1 MFYKTN
7 EDSVTKTKKLCIA
20 VDFDGTISTA
30 RDMGAPLVLQPNC
43 KEVLEKMW
51 QDGVELILWTCR
63 SGQSLSEAI
72 DFLKEQGMIHF
83 FRAINDQLPEVNELY
98 YPDVAR
104 KVGADFYID
113 DRNLGT
119 KIDWLAIRHEIY
131 GW

>member
-1 MFYKTN
+1 MFYKEN
-7 EDSVTKTKKLCIA
+7 KDSVTKTKKLCIA

-43 KEVLEKMW
+43 KEVLERLYK
-51 QDGVELILWTCR
+51 DGVSLILWTCR
-63 SGQSLSEAI
+63 SGKSLEEAVE
-72 DFLKEQGMIHF
+72 FLRENGMLF
-83 FRAINDQLPEVNELY
+83 FFCAINDQLPEVNALY

>member
-1 MFYKTN
+1 MFYKEN
-7 EDSVTKTKKLCIA
+7 KDSVTKTKKLCIA

-43 KEVLEKMW
+43 KEVLERLYK
-51 QDGVELILWTCR
+51 DGVSLILWTCR
-63 SGQSLSEAI
+63 SGKSLEEAI
-72 DFLKEQGMIHF
+72 AFLRENDMLF
-83 FRAINDQLPEVNELY
+83 FFCAINDQLPEVNALY

-119 KIDWLAIRHEIY
+119 KIDWLAIRNEIY

>member
-1 MFYKTN
+1 MFYKAN
-7 EDSVTKTKKLCIA
+7 EDSITKSKKLCIA

-43 KEVLEKMW
+43 REVLEKLYV
-51 QDGVELILWTCR
+51 DGVKLILWTCR
-63 SGQSLSEAI
+63 SGKSLQEAI
-72 DFLKEQGMIHF
+72 DFLTDKKMIHF
-83 FRAINDQLPEVNELY
+83 FSAINDQLPEVNELY

-119 KIDWLAIRHEIY
+119 VIDWLQIRHQIY

>member
-1 MFYKTN
+1 MFYKEN
-7 EDSVTKTKKLCIA
+7 KDSITKSKKLCIA

-30 RDMGAPLVLQPNC
+30 RDMGAPLVLRPNC
-43 KEVLEKMW
+43 REVLEQMYR
-51 QDGVELILWTCR
+51 DGVSLILWTCR
-63 SGQSLSEAI
+63 SGNSLQEAI
-72 DFLKEQGMIHF
+72 DFLTDKKMIHF
-83 FRAINDQLPEVNELY
+83 FCAINDQLPEVNELY

-119 KIDWLAIRHEIY
+119 KIDWLEIRSSIY